1 MLEYKSGDIFDEDVE
16 ALVNS
21 VNCVGVM
28 GRGLALQ
35 FKSAFPD
42 NYKAYRAAC
51 KRGEVRPG
59 EMFIFE
65 RPGLNNPRY
74 IVNFPTKRHWRSKS
88 NIRDVVAGLEAL
100 AQEIRAREIRS
111 IALPA
116 LASDLGG
123 LDWQQVRPEIETA
136 LGGLDDVRIVVFEPG
151 SVPADGRPNRS
162 TAAPSMTAA
171 RAVLISLIDRHLR
184 AGLDPMITL
193 LEVHKLMYFMQHA
206 REPLKLDFVKE
217 SHGPYATNLRHLMRR
232 LEHHYLTGYRDGGDD
247 PYKQIDLVPGAIED
261 AERFLADHPV
271 TRERF
276 ERVGQLVDGFESPT
290 GLELLATVHWVMNE
304 HPDAGPDEIVDR
316 TYMWGR
322 HKRRFTR
329 RQIQIAVDRLKEQG
343 WAGEAGTG
351 YALNL

>member
-1 MLEYKSGDIFDEDVE
+1 MLEYKSGDIFGEDAE

-59 EMFIFE
+59 EMFVFE
-65 RPGLNNPRY
+65 RPGLDNPRY

-88 NIRDVVAGLEAL
+88 NLRDVVAGLETL
-100 AQEIRAREIRS
+100 AQEIRTREIRS

-123 LDWQQVRPEIETA
+123 LDWQRVRPEIEAA
-136 LGGLDDVRIVVFEPG
+136 LGSLDDVRIVVFEPG
-151 SVPADGRPNRS
+151 AAPADGRPNRS

-171 RAVLISLIDRHLR
+171 RAVLIALIDRHLR

-193 LEVHKLMYFMQHA
+193 LEVHKLMYFMQEGG
-206 REPLKLDFVKE
+206 EPLRLDFVKE
-217 SHGPYATNLRHLMRR
+217 SHGPYAANLRHLMRR
-232 LEHHYLTGYRDGGDD
+232 LENHYITGYRDGGDD
-247 PYKQIDLVPGAIED
+247 PYKQLDLVPGAIED

-276 ERVGQLVDGFESPT
+276 ERVGKLVDGFESPD
-290 GLELLATVHWVMNE
+290 GLELLATVHWVASE
-304 HPDAGPDEIVDR
+304 YSTAELDEIVDR

-322 HKRRFTR
+322 HKRRFTKQ
-329 RQIQIAVDRLKEQG
+329 QIRIAIDRLKEQG
-343 WAGEAGTG
+343 WVGEVGAN